1 MDKLQLCNLAISS
14 IGSGRI
20 LTDLDEATPEAEA
33 CKIWYQLA
41 LDVCLDRH
49 NWSFARRDEII
60 TKDSLFGEK
69 GIAVPYEYAY
79 RIPDD
84 VSRIISLKE
93 MGSTSIDETGGAV
106 YGFPF
111 NFRNIDDV
119 KYIAC
124 DILAPFEMHYQAK
137 INDISIC
144 SSYFLRAASLQLG
157 IFIAPAIIGGTESF
171 KIIQVLNELFENAIK
186 RAAAIDAQQGSYSL
200 ALNKRRSLIESRK

>member
-20 LTDLDEATPEAEA
+20 LNSLDEATPEAEA

-60 TKDSLFGEK
+60 THDSLFGEE
-69 GIAVPYEYAY
+69 GAAVPYKYAY
-79 RIPDD
+79 KIPED
-84 VSRIISLKE
+84 VSRVISIKHV
-93 MGSTSIDETGGAV
+93 GSSSIDETGGAV
-106 YGFPF
+106 YGLPF

-124 DILAPFEMHYQAK
+124 DVRAPFELHYQAK
-137 INDISIC
+137 ISDIAVC

-157 IFIAPAIIGGTESF
+157 IFIAPAVIGGTESF
-171 KIIQVLNELFENAIK
+171 KIIQVLNELFENSIK

>member
-20 LTDLDEATPEAEA
+20 LNSLDEATPEAEA

-60 TKDSLFGEK
+60 THDSLFGEE
-69 GIAVPYEYAY
+69 GAAVPYKYAY
-79 RIPDD
+79 KIPED
-84 VSRIISLKE
+84 VSRVISIKHV
-93 MGSTSIDETGGAV
+93 GSSSIDETGGAV
-106 YGFPF
+106 YGLPF

-124 DILAPFEMHYQAK
+124 DVRAPFELHYQAK
-137 INDISIC
+137 ISDIAIC

-157 IFIAPAIIGGTESF
+157 SPPLSSEALKVLRLF
-171 KIIQVLNELFENAIK
+171 KYLMSCSKTLLSVP
-186 RAAAIDAQQGSYSL
+186 QQL
-200 ALNKRRSLIESRK
+200 MRNKAVTH